1 MYVQKGPTEFAS
13 VPVYIDEESFHEESG
28 WFEPA
33 PADVSATCIDM
44 QAYVHCAC
52 YTDQLAIR

>member
-13 VPVYIDEESFHEESG
+13 VPVYPDEMTFQKESG

-33 PADVSATCIDM
+33 PADVSIM
-44 QAYVHCAC
+44 H
-52 YTDQLAIR
+52 IP